1 MAKNISNGQYYIFW
15 KIFYEISYN
24 HSNISIHDN
33 VYLNINKKTHKP
45 GPNLVILKL
54 MLFIVIKSMTHS
66 NFISIHN
73 TIKLY
78 YYFQYKYRSVS
89 YICIFADSI
98 YST

>member
-45 GPNLVILKL
+45 GPNLV
-54 MLFIVIKSMTHS
+54 
-66 NFISIHN
+66 
-73 TIKLY
+73 
-78 YYFQYKYRSVS
+78 FQNY
-89 YICIFADSI
+89 AN
-98 YST
+98 